1 MNSQLDNSQKYDTL
15 SKLIADIEQLHHVFT
30 RTELNRIT
38 ELFESDKLKALPIV
52 QKLEHYFMELQADL
66 LPHLMKEEYILFPF
80 IRELEND
87 PKHLPSSC
95 FGSVSNPIR
104 MMRTEHANVKHLLEK
119 LRELTSYYTLAPDS
133 DAEAI
138 ALYSALARL
147 DADLEEHIQWED
159 CVLFPRAIQLESAL
173 AAQA

>member
-1 MNSQLDNSQKYDTL
+1 MNSQLDKSLKYETL
-15 SKLIADIEQLHHVFT
+15 SKLIADIEQSHHVFT

-38 ELFESDKLKALPIV
+38 ELFEDVKLKAMPIA
-52 QKLEHYFMELQADL
+52 QKIEQYFMELQADL

-80 IRELEND
+80 IRELEKD
-87 PKHLPSSC
+87 PRQLPSSC

-104 MMRTEHANVKHLLEK
+104 MMRTEHINVKHLLEK
-119 LRELTSYYTLAPDS
+119 LRELTSHYTPASDS

-147 DADLEEHIQWED
+147 DADLEKHIHWED
-159 CVLFPRAIQLESAL
+159 CVLFPRAIQLENEL
-173 AAQA
+173 AAQV